1 VSLKRTNKA
10 ADLIDKRIKHLRE
23 INHFSC
29 KTQGLVV
36 GGKIKDARNCGYAR
50 MEELSCAVFR
60 VLSSIDESKDVSH
73 WEQQEH

>member
-1 VSLKRTNKA
+1 M
-10 ADLIDKRIKHLRE
+10 
-23 INHFSC
+23 
-29 KTQGLVV
+29 V